1 MNAGNQEVAELQAQI
16 KYLRESKE
24 SYKDQ
29 AN

>member
-1 MNAGNQEVAELQAQI
+1 MNAGNQEVAELQTQI

-24 SYKDQ
+24 SYKEQ